1 MHGITCHAAVAF
13 KSAAVKLSATLCAE
27 RVLSPVQQ
35 LIDAWQH
42 TPCCIAASMSQF
54 WPFSTGPLGRPLS
67 AGVERMLLSSIDVP
81 RDAAAV
87 RAAIDLRRGTT
98 HARHE
103 CRAHAA
109 TLWVAVEYCMASHAT
124 LQLHYRVPPLS

>member
-1 MHGITCHAAVAF
+1 MHGVTCHAAVAF
-13 KSAAVKLSATLCAE
+13 KSAAVKLSATPRAE
-27 RVLSPVQQ
+27 RMLSPVQQ

-87 RAAIDLRRGTT
+87 RAAIDFE
-98 HARHE
+98 ARH
-103 CRAHAA
+103 CS
-109 TLWVAVEYCMASHAT
+109 LWIAVEYCMASHAT
-124 LQLHYRVPPLS
+124 LQLHYRVQPLS